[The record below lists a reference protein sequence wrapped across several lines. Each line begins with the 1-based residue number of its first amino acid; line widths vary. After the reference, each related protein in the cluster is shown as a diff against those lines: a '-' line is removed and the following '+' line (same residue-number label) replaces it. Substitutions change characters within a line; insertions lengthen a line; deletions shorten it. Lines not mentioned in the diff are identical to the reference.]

1 MTTVRRPRPPAD
13 EGSALVITLLVMA
26 LVTGLATTVAV
37 LTIDN
42 LQSSWRA
49 QQAGSALNAADA
61 GVAQGMAYL
70 RSNGVRAFACS
81 PDCPSG
87 WGSADHPA
95 GETLPGRTGEAYKAW
110 IEPLAA
116 YPANDPGRY
125 RIHSTG
131 TAAGAASRT
140 VSVDVTITMSQLPR
154 GIFARSI
161 SGGGSASVTNESVFS
176 TGCVSNRKQIAMV
189 KGQIDLAYGIP
200 VAVHSSRYIT
210 ESNNADRYCPSTDNK
225 LIHRGNG
232 STSKPCNPDY
242 PFDQDALGGSLAG
255 TACETAAQAL
265 SSEAKAAYDRYYGPK
280 DLDGDRVPDDVN
292 GSFLKDDNA
301 LFELFGLKDPPLSQS
316 QIDQLR
322 SMAQEQ
328 GNYFTSAEFSAT
340 PAADRWSVPD
350 ESNAVMFFDLSGQP
364 TNDRTIVLNP
374 LDGTRFDPTTWT
386 GEPNTNGCPHEPRS
400 LVIVVEAGN
409 VKFNANLDLAAS
421 LFLTSGTP
429 YGQVLRANGTA
440 NFLGTIYADTVN
452 LVGNVDLAL
461 SQCFLD
467 NASPA
472 LLDVQVSTYREED
485 RGTS

>member
-70 RSNGVRAFACS
+70 RSNGVRAIACS
-81 PDCPSG
+81 PDCSSG
-87 WGSADHPA
+87 WGSSDDPA
-95 GETLPGRTGEAYKAW
+95 SETLPGQTGEAYKAW

-140 VSVDVTITMSQLPR
+140 VSVDVSITMSQLPR

-176 TGCVSNRKQIAMV
+176 TGCVSNRKQIQMV
-189 KGQIDLAYGIP
+189 PGIDLAYGIP

-225 LIHRGNG
+225 LIHG
-232 STSKPCNPDY
+232 SKACHPDY
-242 PFDQDALGGSLAG
+242 PFDQDALGGPPDDPS
-255 TACETAAQAL
+255 CETAVQAL
-265 SSEAKAAYDRYYGPK
+265 SSSAKAAYDKYYGPR
-280 DLDGDRVPDDVN
+280 DLNGDGKLDVN
-292 GSFLKDDNA
+292 GSYLKDDNA
-301 LFELFGLKDPPLSQS
+301 LFELFGIKDPPLSQA

-328 GNYFTSAEFSAT
+328 GNYFTTAQFSTT
-340 PAADRWSVPD
+340 PAAGRWSVPD